1 MAATATNF
9 VMRGAREAMAG
20 GFAHI
25 EEQVKGI
32 EWAVAENPCLAFDLS
47 KTLIESICRTILT
60 ERDINFSRKDDL
72 LRLFHKVKQH
82 LPFLPPDAS
91 HVVEIRRS
99 LDQTLNGL
107 HAAIQGICELR
118 NKCGYASH
126 GSSEPQP
133 SIESVQAFLAAEAAD
148 TIVGFLHRIHRQDRA
163 PIFFVATSYDENP
176 DFNESIDESH
186 GMLRIFEVEFRPS
199 EVLFQMEPETYRVC
213 LAEFDSQA
221 DITAVDTT
229 EPEL

>member
-72 LRLFHKVKQH
+72 LRLFRKVKQH

-107 HAAIQGICELR
+107 HTAIQGICELR

-148 TIVGFLHRIHRQDRA
+148 TIVGFLHRIHRQDR
-163 PIFFVATSYDENP
+163 E
-176 DFNESIDESH
+176 
-186 GMLRIFEVEFRPS
+186 LPS
-199 EVLFQMEPETYRVC
+199 KGV
-213 LAEFDSQA
+213 
-221 DITAVDTT
+221 
-229 EPEL
+229 